1 MVCGR
6 HLGEGAMSLEA
17 NLKSDIY
24 SVCVKNILD
33 EGWIY
38 ALDLDPVVTHR
49 HYAGPARTVLT
60 LRLADQSEMLG
71 LLNRL
76 HNMGLTLLSVELDL
90 PESV

>member
-1 MVCGR
+1 
-6 HLGEGAMSLEA
+6 MSLETDS
-17 NLKSDIY
+17 KSDIY

-38 ALDLDPVVTHR
+38 ALQLDPVVTHR
-49 HYAGPARTVLT
+49 HYAGPPRTVLT

-76 HNMGLTLLSVELDL
+76 HNMGLTLLSVELDRH
-90 PESV
+90 ESV